1 MLQKSILVSL
11 ASFNCFLC
19 INKNI
24 LFQLILAFV
33 WSLLVALFAIPT
45 IISVAYSKKILDIP
59 NYRKVHEDLVP
70 RLGGVAIFSGFM
82 TAVNIFGILDHGV
95 QQLLAGTMVLFFV
108 GVKDDIMGVSVFKK
122 FFVQV
127 LACGIV
133 MFVADIRI
141 TSFQGLFGIEEL
153 TIGYSYAFTFLVILC
168 ITNAINLIDGLDG
181 LSGTLIL
188 ISSVFFGMYFYS
200 VQIEYSFVAF
210 ALAGGT
216 LGFLRYNI
224 VNAKIFMGDTGSLVC
239 GFTLAVLAI
248 KFIELRVTT
257 AAPAFAVAAIFV
269 PLFDTTRVFVIR
281 VFNGKS
287 PFSADRNH
295 IHHYLLR
302 SGLSHIHV
310 VLVLSAIQLTV
321 IGLVYFLE
329 AQGNTFLLLLLSF
342 IVLFLSVLLELLGRK
357 KNVDFET

>member
-1 MLQKSILVSL
+1 
-11 ASFNCFLC
+11 
-19 INKNI
+19 
-24 LFQLILAFV
+24 LFQIILTFI
-33 WSLLVALFAIPT
+33 WSLLIALFAIPT

-95 QQLLAGTMVLFFV
+95 QQLLAGTLVLFFV
-108 GVKDDIMGVSVFKK
+108 GVKDDIMEVSVFKK
-122 FFVQV
+122 FFAQV

-153 TIGYSYAFTFLVILC
+153 SIGYSYAFTFLVILC
-168 ITNAINLIDGLDG
+168 VTNSINLIDGLDG

-188 ISSVFFGMYFYS
+188 IASVFFGLHFYS
-200 VQIEYSFVAF
+200 VQIEYSYVAF

-216 LGFLRYNI
+216 LGFLRYNLI
-224 VNAKIFMGDTGSLVC
+224 NAKIFMGDTGSLVC

-257 AAPAFAVAAIFV
+257 AAPAFAVAALFI
-269 PLFDTTRVFVIR
+269 PLFDTIRVFVIR
-281 VFNGKS
+281 IFNGKS

-295 IHHYLLR
+295 IHHYLIR
-302 SGLSHIHV
+302 SGLSHIHILI
-310 VLVLSAIQLTV
+310 VLCTIQLTV
-321 IGLVYFLE
+321 ICLVYFLE
-329 AQGNTFLLLLLSF
+329 SQGNTFLILFLGF
-342 IVLFLSVLLELLGRK
+342 IVLLLSVLLELLGRR
-357 KNVDFET
+357 KNVDFEN